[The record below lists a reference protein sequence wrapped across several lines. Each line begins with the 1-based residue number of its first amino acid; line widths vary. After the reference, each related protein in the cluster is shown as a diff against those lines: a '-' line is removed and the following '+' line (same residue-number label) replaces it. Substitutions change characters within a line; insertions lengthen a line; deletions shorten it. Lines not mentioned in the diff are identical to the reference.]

1 MATSIYL
8 AKLMGPV
15 FLVVGIGL
23 LVNAKTYRKLAEE
36 FLASTALIYLSG
48 VLLMLGGVALVLAH
62 NVWTLDWPLL
72 ITLLGWL
79 GVIGGAGRIIVPQG
93 LQEIRQD
100 IVESGIALT
109 IACVIWLAIGV
120 VLCFF
125 GYVW

>member
-15 FLVVGIGL
+15 FLAVGLGL
-23 LVNAKTYRKLAEE
+23 LFNAATYRKLAAE
-36 FLASTALIYLSG
+36 FVESSALIYLSG

-62 NVWTLDWPLL
+62 NVWRLDWPLL

-79 GVIGGAGRIIVPQG
+79 GIIGGAGRIILPQG
-93 LQEIRQD
+93 LQELRRD

>member
-1 MATSIYL
+1 MTTSIYL

-15 FLVVGIGL
+15 FLVVGLGL
-23 LVNAKTYRKLAEE
+23 LLNAKTYRKLAEE
-36 FLASTALIYLSG
+36 FLASIALIYLSG

-62 NVWTLDWPLL
+62 NVWKLDWPLL

-100 IVESGIALT
+100 IVSSGIALT

>member
-72 ITLLGWL
+72 ITLLGWI

>member
-62 NVWTLDWPLL
+62 NVWRLDWPLL

>member
-1 MATSIYL
+1 MQTSIYL

-15 FLVVGIGL
+15 FLVVGLGL
-23 LVNAKTYRKLAEE
+23 LLNAKTYRKLAEE

-48 VLLMLGGVALVLAH
+48 VLLMLGGVALLLAH

-93 LQEIRQD
+93 MQEIRED
-100 IVESGIALT
+100 IVASGIALT
-109 IACVIWLAIGV
+109 IACVVWLAIGV

>member
-15 FLVVGIGL
+15 FLAVGLGL
-23 LVNAKTYRKLAEE
+23 LLNAKTYRKLAEE

-100 IVESGIALT
+100 IVASSTALT

-125 GYVW
+125 GYF